1 MQLYLF
7 KLLDFDGK
15 NICVAMQSSDVVYE
29 MTNNN
34 NSISTEL
41 IRMAPTVYLSQRKTA
56 RA

>member
-1 MQLYLF
+1 ME
-7 KLLDFDGK
+7 KIFD
-15 NICVAMQSSDVVYE
+15 CVAMQSSDVVYE